1 MNKSLQWL
9 GRIFLLIIIVTLS
22 FLLVSMLTSVPHA
35 GAQQSDPVVALQTTK
50 GPIFIRVYIGLA
62 PITASNFVDLVRR
75 GFYNGLTFHRVES
88 WVIQGGDP
96 NGNGTG
102 NFIDPDTRQPR
113 FLRLE
118 TSPMLR
124 HNAAGV
130 VAMAH
135 GKSPNSGSCQF
146 YITKKSMPALD
157 GAYSIFAGVIKGM
170 DVVYNIQ
177 PGDRILSAAIVS
189 GGRDSP
195 ERHVPT
201 GPTQGGPSGDSG
213 F

>member
-1 MNKSLQWL
+1 MNKGLHSLGVGL
-9 GRIFLLIIIVTLS
+9 LLLILS
-22 FLLVSMLTSVPHA
+22 SFISHLRA
-35 GAQQSDPVVALQTTK
+35 DAQTSDPVVVLQTTK
-50 GPIFIRVYIGLA
+50 GPIAMRVYLSLV
-62 PITASNFVDLVRR
+62 PNTASNFLELVGG

-102 NFIDPDTRQPR
+102 DFIDPNTRQPR
-113 FLRLE
+113 YLRLE
-118 TSPMLR
+118 TNQMLR
-124 HNAAGV
+124 HNAPGV

-146 YITKKSMPALD
+146 YITKKAMPALD
-157 GAYSIFAGVIKGM
+157 GSYSIFAGVLKGM

-177 PGDRILSAAIVS
+177 PGDRILSAEIVS
-189 GGRDSP
+189 GGSSRAG
-195 ERHVPT
+195 RQVPT
-201 GPTQGGPSGDSG
+201 GPTQGGPAGDSG